1 MCTSYTV
8 PISVFTSDFKID
20 VGGLSSL
27 LIGVGGCDVKL
38 ENEVSLT
45 DIFSKIISSV
55 VNKIV

>member
-1 MCTSYTV
+1 ML
-8 PISVFTSDFKID
+8 TSDIRID

-27 LIGVGGCDVKL
+27 LAGVGGCDVNV
-38 ENEVSLT
+38 ENDVSFT